1 VIDAG
6 LETSNPKGIPSPF
19 PHPPPSAP
27 QPSIK
32 RAPFHLQPHLSQ
44 VIYLHFFFKFINN
57 HIINCDL
64 FSGTLKVRICSKSQ
78 TNSAPTFI
86 VNRQ

>member
-32 RAPFHLQPHLSQ
+32 CVPLPPTTASQPSNLPSLLFQ
-44 VIYLHFFFKFINN
+44 IY
-57 HIINCDL
+57 
-64 FSGTLKVRICSKSQ
+64 
-78 TNSAPTFI
+78 
-86 VNRQ
+86 

>member
-27 QPSIK
+27 QEGTKHGHPTPPT
-32 RAPFHLQPHLSQ
+32 AP
-44 VIYLHFFFKFINN
+44 V
-57 HIINCDL
+57 
-64 FSGTLKVRICSKSQ
+64 
-78 TNSAPTFI
+78 
-86 VNRQ
+86 